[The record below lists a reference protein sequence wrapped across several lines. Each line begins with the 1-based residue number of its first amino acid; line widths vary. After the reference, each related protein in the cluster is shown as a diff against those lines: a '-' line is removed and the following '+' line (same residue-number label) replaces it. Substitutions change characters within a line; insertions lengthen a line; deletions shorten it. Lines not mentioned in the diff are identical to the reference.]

1 MKKLI
6 TTAFALTLAAA
17 MAPAYAHA
25 DKFQERLQRQSARI
39 EQGVESGELTRREAN
54 ILRREHRELR
64 QLTHLLAGDGR
75 LSKSERRMLNE
86 KYDDTSDLIWRLK
99 HNDQHRH
106 RHSHR
111 AEPRVDRHALASRER
126 RFDWRD

>member
-17 MAPAYAHA
+17 IAPAYAHA

-75 LSKSERRMLNE
+75 LSKSE
-86 KYDDTSDLIWRLK
+86 LK